1 MPTLVSMWVAPR
13 WARVLRCAGTALAC
27 VVIASVMGAAVNAHA
42 EPDRP
47 VSDHVEPSLP
57 VFVPYPSDWS
67 PNYTVYPYNLW
78 QNRVTPEQLTAQRES
93 CQWFN
98 AQYDTLMS
106 SILGF
111 QRYLGERHDV
121 WSATGVQAAANV
133 VIANIDQSA
142 AFLDP
147 RAHTLYITNY
157 PDQSQYSPLYNGD
170 SIYRLWFQLTQ
181 ISDKMK
187 QALPS
192 GVINANIATA
202 NVYGRTIRDS
212 GVCDGA

>member
-1 MPTLVSMWVAPR
+1 MVTGLLTV
-13 WARVLRCAGTALAC
+13 AGTTVAGMLA
-27 VVIASVMGAAVNAHA
+27 GPAAADDSA
-42 EPDRP
+42 
-47 VSDHVEPSLP
+47 PSLP

-67 PNYTVYPYNLW
+67 PDYSVYPYNLW
-78 QNRVTPEQLTAQRES
+78 QNRVTPDQIDAQRDA

-106 SILGF
+106 SVHGF
-111 QRYLGERHDV
+111 QQYLGDHHDN
-121 WSATGVQAAANV
+121 WAASGSGGVADVVTANL
-133 VIANIDQSA
+133 DQSA

-147 RAHTLYITNY
+147 RVHTLYITNY

-170 SIYRLWFQLTQ
+170 SFYHLWFQFTQ

-187 QALPS
+187 QQVPS
-192 GVINANIATA
+192 GIINANVATA
-202 NVYGRTIRDS
+202 NVYGNTIRDS

>member
-1 MPTLVSMWVAPR
+1 MR
-13 WARVLRCAGTALAC
+13 RAGAALA
-27 VVIASVMGAAVNAHA
+27 GAAVAA
-42 EPDRP
+42 AVVLTGPASADP
-47 VSDHVEPSLP
+47 GQGASLP
-57 VFVPYPSDWS
+57 VFVPHSSDWS
-67 PNYTVYPYNLW
+67 PNTAVFPYNMW
-78 QNRVTPEQLTAQRES
+78 QNRASDEQFTALRDS

-106 SILGF
+106 SVFGF
-111 QRYLGERHDV
+111 QNYLRDHRDV
-121 WSATGVQAAANV
+121 WAASGSDTVGNV
-133 VIANIDQSA
+133 VTANLDQSA

-147 RAHTLYITNY
+147 RVHTLYITNY

-170 SIYRLWFQLTQ
+170 SFYHLWFQFNQ

-187 QALPS
+187 QQLPS

-202 NVYGRTIRDS
+202 NVYGNTIRDS

>member
-1 MPTLVSMWVAPR
+1 MRRDGRRRSLGVLVGSVA
-13 WARVLRCAGTALAC
+13 ALA
-27 VVIASVMGAAVNAHA
+27 ALAFPAQSAA
-42 EPDRP
+42 EPQ
-47 VSDHVEPSLP
+47 SPSLP
-57 VFVPYPSDWS
+57 VFTPHPSDWS

-78 QNRVTPEQLTAQRES
+78 QSRVTPEQIDAQRDS

-106 SILGF
+106 GVYGF
-111 QRYLGERHDV
+111 QNYLRDHHDA
-121 WSATGVQAAANV
+121 WAASGSGTVGNV
-133 VIANIDQSA
+133 VTANLDQSA

-147 RAHTLYITNY
+147 RVHTLFITNY

-170 SIYRLWFQLTQ
+170 SFYRLWFQFTQ
-181 ISDKMK
+181 ISDKIK
-187 QALPS
+187 QKLPS

-202 NVYGRTIRDS
+202 NVYGNTIRNS